1 MADVV
6 AVVGVPLMTPVDGS
20 KVSPVGSAGDTDQ
33 EVTVPVTVGVSAV
46 IAWLVTSERLLD
58 V

>member
-33 EVTVPVTVGVSAV
+33 EVTVPVTVGVSGEA
-46 IAWLVTSERLLD
+46 ATLTGNERLAD